1 MDINK
6 AVKVIELLAAGYS
19 PATGAMISNE
29 SVLNERDV
37 IRALQIAIDYLKE
50 GSAENPLNMEISEED
65 IKNAFQLY
73 KENEENPSCN
83 SLVGFFLGTRKYVN
97 QNIVSNKLY

>member
-6 AVKVIELLAAGYS
+6 AVKVLELLAAGYS

-50 GSAENPLNMEISEED
+50 GSAENPLNMEIPEED
-65 IKNAFQLY
+65 IGGPIQTCLGKLHY
-73 KENEENPSCN
+73 EWSEL
-83 SLVGFFLGTRKYVN
+83 LVYPLISRIHDT
-97 QNIVSNKLY
+97 SSS